1 MFSLLLPFLS
11 AYKRWLEIGAIALV
25 FAGCVYGVHTY
36 DKYQQGIGEARIQA
50 LWDKEKIETATVTLQ
65 RTNELQKE
73 KDDALIQTEIHRKAL
88 LSLATTASKS
98 SRLFDTTLATSLATE
113 SKASRDALTQY
124 TTTLSAVLSE
134 CQRAYTGM
142 AKEADGHASDSLMY
156 QQAWPK

>member
-1 MFSLLLPFLS
+1 MLDLLFP
-11 AYKRWLEIGAIALV
+11 YKRWFEIGALV
-25 FAGCVYGVHTY
+25 LIFAGCVYGVHTY

-50 LWDKEKIETATVTLQ
+50 LWDKEKFESGALTEKRI
-65 RTNELQKE
+65 NELQKE
-73 KDDALIQTEIHRKAL
+73 KDDALVQQAVQSKAL
-88 LSLATTASKS
+88 LAFANAASKS
-98 SRLFDTTLATSLATE
+98 SGVFDTTLATNLTAE